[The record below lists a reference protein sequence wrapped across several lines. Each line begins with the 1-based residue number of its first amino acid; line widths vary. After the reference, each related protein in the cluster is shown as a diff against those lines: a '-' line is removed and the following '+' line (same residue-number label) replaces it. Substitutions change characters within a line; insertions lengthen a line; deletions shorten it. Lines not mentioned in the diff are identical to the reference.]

1 MKEKVVKKLAT
12 ATLVSGAMLLAAN
25 KQSTVQAA
33 GLNVKDNSN
42 EAQSEEQKAQQ
53 PEVTKDQ
60 AQADVNK
67 AQSERDEAKS
77 QVNEAQRMQTMLIKK
92 LQMLN
97 HKLNKQLKLMMQ
109 HKSYKTS
116 NS

>member
-33 GLNVKDNSN
+33 DLNVKDNSN

-53 PEVTKDQ
+53 PEVTKVQ

-67 AQSERDEAKS
+67 AQSGRDEAKS
-77 QVNEAQRMQTMLIKK
+77 QVNEAQKNADL
-92 LQMLN
+92 
-97 HKLNKQLKLMMQ
+97 
-109 HKSYKTS
+109 
-116 NS
+116 